1 MPCTATPSLT
11 IARYP
16 IVKGQNNH
24 GTLKGM
30 NQMMPLQ
37 DTLIQA
43 ELSRARSCAVTRP
56 ATAEELAKY
65 RCRTRP
71 ESWAVRLVKWYIEE
85 VR

>member
-1 MPCTATPSLT
+1 MTP
-11 IARYP
+11 
-16 IVKGQNNH
+16 Q
-24 GTLKGM
+24 
-30 NQMMPLQ
+30 Q
-37 DTLIQA
+37 DMFIQA

-56 ATAEELAKY
+56 ATTEELAKY